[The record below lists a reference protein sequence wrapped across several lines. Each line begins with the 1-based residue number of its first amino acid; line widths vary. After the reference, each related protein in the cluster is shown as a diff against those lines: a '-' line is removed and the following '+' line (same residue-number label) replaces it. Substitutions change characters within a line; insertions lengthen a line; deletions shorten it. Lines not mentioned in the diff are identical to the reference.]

1 MKPLH
6 TLFYILLFT
15 GFFLPTNNRFYLP
28 LPGVMLSVREL
39 AFVLLPLINGFCHS
53 GNRSLP
59 VNRNVKITIF
69 VFLFV
74 AFFTELFKMVAF
86 DQSVGNGFK
95 SLRIGFPL
103 FSSLLLLWQG
113 IRVDIRM
120 VWKVLLWAITL
131 SVIISVIS
139 IFVYLPIYQN
149 PDDDEVLGASQ
160 GRLGNAN
167 SSFGLIGLYLLFK
180 DKNKWFNRG
189 KLPLYTAVLSIVSL
203 LLTFNRTYLALFCL
217 LFVYL
222 SFSTFSIK
230 TAFKIIAVP
239 VVFLGI
245 IAGAYFYFPVIQY
258 QVDKRILSI
267 VFDETSIAES
277 TIDDNRDKI
286 YNGIRDRI
294 SEGYWVVGM
303 PYREEIFVYFKMGEY
318 RGAKKTDISFI
329 NILLRCGIV
338 SLVLFLSFLYKIK
351 RFRYINGMLLLMY
364 ILASLNTDALY
375 NQNSIF
381 FICLFLMVNHD
392 QINFGRTSATALPH
406 H

>member
-1 MKPLH
+1 M
-6 TLFYILLFT
+6 
-15 GFFLPTNNRFYLP
+15 PTNNTFYLP
-28 LPGVMLSVREL
+28 LPGVMLSIREL
-39 AFVLLPLINGFCHS
+39 AFLLLPLINGFCHS
-53 GNRSLP
+53 GNRSVP
-59 VNRNVKITIF
+59 VNRNVKITIL

-74 AFFTELFKMVAF
+74 AFFTEFFKMLAF

-95 SLRIGFPL
+95 GLRMGFPL
-103 FSSLLLLWQG
+103 FSSLLLVWQG
-113 IRVDIRM
+113 IRVDIRL

-131 SVIISVIS
+131 SVILSIVS
-139 IFVYLPIYQN
+139 IFVYLPIYHN
-149 PDDDEVLGASQ
+149 PEDDDILNASQ

-180 DKNKWFNRG
+180 DKNKWFNQG
-189 KLPLYTAVLSIVSL
+189 KLPLYTAILSIASL

-217 LFVYL
+217 FFVYL
-222 SFSTFSIK
+222 SFTTFSVK

-239 VVFLGI
+239 AVFLGI
-245 IAGAYFYFPVIQY
+245 VAGAYFYSPVIQY

-267 VFDETSIAES
+267 VLSETTVAES
-277 TIDDNRDKI
+277 TIEGNRDKI
-286 YNGIRDRI
+286 YNAIQDRI
-294 SEGYWVVGM
+294 AEGYWVVGM

-338 SLVLFLSFLYKIK
+338 SLLLFLSFLYKIK

-381 FICLFLMVNHD
+381 FICLFLMVNND
-392 QINFGRTSATALPH
+392 QINFGRVPDTALPDH
-406 H
+406 